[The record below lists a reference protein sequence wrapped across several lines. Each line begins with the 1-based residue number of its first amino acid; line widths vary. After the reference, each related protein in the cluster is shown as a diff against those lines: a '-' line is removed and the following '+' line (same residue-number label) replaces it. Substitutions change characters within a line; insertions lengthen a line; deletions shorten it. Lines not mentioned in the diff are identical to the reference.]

1 MTDAAAPVPA
11 DWPSLQDIRD
21 TARLLAPHIR
31 RTPLIPWSS
40 ATLARLL
47 GPDTQLHLKLELFQ
61 VTGTF
66 KARGALTWALSLTP
80 EQKARGITAVSAG
93 NHAIAAAFAAKAI
106 GAPARIAVL
115 KSANPLRLAMA
126 RDLGAEIT
134 IAETGPEGFAICDR
148 LVKEEGLT
156 FIHPFDGR
164 NVALGTGT
172 LGAEIADDAPEL
184 DAVVI
189 AIGGGGLA
197 SGAARA
203 IKLLRPDCAVYGVE
217 PVGAPSMRR
226 SFDQGAAVK
235 LERIDTVADSLA
247 PPMALP
253 YSFGLAR
260 AHIDDV
266 VLVDDDAICAA
277 LALMQAEARLAVEPA
292 AAAPVAALMG
302 PLRERLAGKRIGLVV
317 CGANIDGATYDALLQ
332 RGLRRLTA
340 AA

>member
-1 MTDAAAPVPA
+1 MNEAMSR

-21 TARLLAPHIR
+21 TARLLAPHIN
-31 RTPLIPWSS
+31 RTPLMPWTSP
-40 ATLARLL
+40 TLARVL
-47 GPDTQLHLKLELFQ
+47 GADTQLHLKLELFQ

-106 GAPARIAVL
+106 GAPARIVVL
-115 KSANPLRLAMA
+115 KSANPLRLALA
-126 RDLGAEIT
+126 RDLGAEIV
-134 IAETGPEGFAICDR
+134 IAENGPEGFAICDR
-148 LVKEEGLT
+148 LVKDEGLT
-156 FIHPFDGR
+156 FIHPFEGR

-172 LGAEIADDAPEL
+172 LGAEIADDAPDL
-184 DAVVI
+184 DAVLI

-217 PVGAPSMRR
+217 PVGAASMRR
-226 SFDQGAAVK
+226 SFDSGAPVK
-235 LERIDTVADSLA
+235 LDKIDTIADSLA

-266 VLVDDDAICAA
+266 VLVDDDAICAG
-277 LALMQAEARLAVEPA
+277 LAILQAEARVAVEPA
-292 AAAPVAALMG
+292 AAAGVAALMG
-302 PLRERLAGKRIGLVV
+302 PLKDRLAGKRVGLVI
-317 CGANIDGATYDALLQ
+317 CGANIDGATYAGLLQ
-332 RGLRRLTA
+332 RGLRHLPPRA
-340 AA
+340 

>member
-1 MTDAAAPVPA
+1 MTQ

-21 TARLLAPHIR
+21 TARLLAPHIV
-31 RTPLIPWSS
+31 RTPLLPWTSP
-40 ATLARLL
+40 TLARLL
-47 GPDTQLHLKLELFQ
+47 GPETQLFLKLELFQ

-80 EQKARGITAVSAG
+80 EEKARGITAVSAG

-106 GAPARIAVL
+106 GVPAKIVIL

-126 RDLGAEIT
+126 RDLGAEVI
-134 IAETGPEGFAICDR
+134 IAETGPEAFAIADK

-172 LGAEIADDAPEL
+172 LGAEIADDAPDL

-189 AIGGGGLA
+189 AVGGGGLS

-217 PVGAPSMRR
+217 PVGAPNMRR
-226 SFDQGAAVK
+226 SFDEGAPVK
-235 LERIDTVADSLA
+235 LERIDTIADSLA
-247 PPMALP
+247 PPMSLP

-260 AHIDDV
+260 AHLDDM
-266 VLVDDDAICAA
+266 VLVDDDAMCAG
-277 LALMQAEARLAVEPA
+277 LALLQAEARLAVEPA
-292 AAAPVAALMG
+292 AAATVAALAG
-302 PLRERLAGKRIGLVV
+302 PLRDRLAGKRVCLVI
-317 CGANIDGATYDALLQ
+317 CGANIDGDTYGRLLE
-332 RGLRRLTA
+332 RGLGVLRGRLR
-340 AA
+340 

>member
-1 MTDAAAPVPA
+1 MSADTRSMIE

-21 TARLLAPHIR
+21 TARLLAPHIL

-40 ATLARLL
+40 PTLARLL

-106 GAPARIAVL
+106 GAPARIVIL
-115 KSANPLRLAMA
+115 RSANPLRLAMA

-134 IAETGPEGFAICDR
+134 IAETGAEGFAIADR

-184 DAVVI
+184 DAVIV
-189 AIGGGGLA
+189 AVGGGGLA

-226 SFDQGAAVK
+226 SFDQGAPVK
-235 LERIDTVADSLA
+235 LDRIDTIADSLA

-253 YSFGLAR
+253 FSFELAR
-260 AHIDDV
+260 AHLDDI

-277 LALMQAEARLAVEPA
+277 MALLQAEARLAVEPA
-292 AAAPVAALMG
+292 AAAATAALMG
-302 PLRERLAGKRIGLVV
+302 PLRQRLAGKRVGIII
-317 CGANIDGATYDALLQ
+317 CGANIDSATYGALLE
-332 RGLRRLTA
+332 RGRRLA
-340 AA
+340 G

>member
-1 MTDAAAPVPA
+1 MTGTGAEAAA

-21 TARLLAPHIR
+21 TARLLAPHIL
-31 RTPLIPWSS
+31 RTPLVPWTSP
-40 ATLARLL
+40 TLARLL
-47 GPDTQLHLKLELFQ
+47 GPDTQFHLKLELFQ

-93 NHAIAAAFAAKAI
+93 NHAIAAAFAARAV

-134 IAETGPEGFAICDR
+134 IAETGPEGFAFVER
-148 LVKEEGLT
+148 MVKEDGLT

-172 LGAEIADDAPEL
+172 LGAEISDDAPDL

-217 PVGAPSMRR
+217 PAGAPSMRR
-226 SFDQGAAVK
+226 SLDQGSPVR

-277 LALMQAEARLAVEPA
+277 LALMQEEARLAVEPA

-302 PLRERLAGKRIGLVV
+302 PLRARLAGKRVGLVV
-317 CGANIDGATYDALLQ
+317 CGANIDGATYGGLLE
-332 RGLRRLTA
+332 RGLRRLSITS
-340 AA
+340 

>member
-1 MTDAAAPVPA
+1 MTEAAAPAPA

-31 RTPLIPWSS
+31 RTPLIPWTSP
-40 ATLARLL
+40 TLARLL
-47 GPDTQLHLKLELFQ
+47 GPDTQLQLKLELFQ

-93 NHAIAAAFAAKAI
+93 NHAIAAAFAAKAV

-134 IAETGPEGFAICDR
+134 IAETGAEGFAICDR

-172 LGAEIADDAPEL
+172 LGAEIADDAPDL

-189 AIGGGGLA
+189 AVGGGGLA

-217 PVGAPSMRR
+217 PAGAPSMRR
-226 SFDQGAAVK
+226 SFDQGSPVK

-253 YSFGLAR
+253 YSYGLAR

-277 LALMQAEARLAVEPA
+277 LAVMQAEARLAVEPA

-302 PLRERLAGKRIGLVV
+302 PLRARLTGKRVGLVV

-332 RGLRRLTA
+332 RGLRRRPIPS
-340 AA
+340 